1 MRSIQLRPRAG
12 ADTRLAT
19 VTLLGTATNAAIIDA
34 TNRVAGVGYL
44 LPASTQGLATVAQVT
59 AATNAID
66 ATFIA
71 AAGGVTGAVFAAQ
84 AGISGPVNGL
94 LSFGTNGLGGGT
106 AGAPGTNGANAYVE
120 ITNVVTLAAGS
131 SAYASNNLVGT
142 TNNITLGIPQ
152 GAAGAAGGLTNA
164 VTTRI
169 VTYDTTN
176 PVITL
181 AEGTNAWYWTPPT
194 NVALSCEFAG
204 PGAGWA
210 GSGMLRLV
218 RTNNDNSVTWPT
230 NVAWIVNGTRTTNP
244 PTLHVRNAIVVDY
257 FDGMW
262 GLGLLTTNAAVVP

>member
-1 MRSIQLRPRAG
+1 VAAGLLSIPTNSFGGGTGGAAG
-12 ADTRLAT
+12 
-19 VTLLGTATNAAIIDA
+19 I
-34 TNRVAGVGYL
+34 
-44 LPASTQGLATVAQVT
+44 
-59 AATNAID
+59 TNAI
-66 ATFIA
+66 
-71 AAGGVTGAVFAAQ
+71 
-84 AGISGPVNGL
+84 
-94 LSFGTNGLGGGT
+94 
-106 AGAPGTNGANAYVE
+106 
-120 ITNVVTLAAGS
+120 
-131 SAYASNNLVGT
+131 AS
-142 TNNITLGIPQ
+142 
-152 GAAGAAGGLTNA
+152 
-164 VTTRI
+164 RI

-194 NVALSCEFAG
+194 NVPLSCTFSG

-230 NVAWIVNGTRTTNP
+230 NAAWIVNGTRTTNP